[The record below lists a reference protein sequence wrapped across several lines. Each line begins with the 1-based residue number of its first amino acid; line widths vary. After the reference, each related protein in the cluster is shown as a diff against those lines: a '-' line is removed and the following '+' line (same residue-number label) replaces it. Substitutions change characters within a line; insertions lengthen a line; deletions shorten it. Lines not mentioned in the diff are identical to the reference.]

1 MKIII
6 GVAVLLLAA
15 FLFFRNN
22 RSVAGSHGRTVR
34 PGASLN
40 PKSGRAQ
47 PAPRPYRATSIVP
60 GTNACGAVA
69 ELQETRF
76 LDAQGAT
83 PALPLEGC
91 DAGSCQC
98 RYAHHTDRR
107 DSSDDRRLAGQL
119 QSQLYEANSGDER
132 RQRRRGRRRRDL
144 N

>member
-1 MKIII
+1 MKIVI
-6 GVAVLLLAA
+6 GVVVLLLAA
-15 FLFFRNN
+15 FLYFRNS
-22 RSVAGSHGRTVR
+22 RSVASSHGRTAR
-34 PGASLN
+34 PGASLH
-40 PKSGRAQ
+40 PKSARTQA
-47 PAPRPYRATSIVP
+47 APRPYRATSIVP
-60 GTNACGAVA
+60 GPNACAAAA
-69 ELQETRF
+69 ELQDTRF

-83 PALPLEGC
+83 PALPLDGC

-98 RYAHHTDRR
+98 RYAHYTDRR